1 MIAIWGFLLAF
12 IAGFA
17 DTATFVGA
25 RGVFSAHV
33 TGNFVLFA
41 VALFKGVHEID
52 YLKIFLFVPFLLAV
66 ALVARLSRVAR
77 LQKHFEA
84 TMLIVASLLLFI
96 PAYYFFG
103 VTQLKDELW
112 DTANLFIMLPVIAM
126 GIQNGLY
133 KILCP
138 TEPMTTVMT
147 GNAIQVVL
155 EATGYANAKGD
166 KTARRKKAVSIF
178 RIVAGFALGCLTAAW
193 MVNAHSLGALILPA
207 SILLGLGIYKFKS
220 TKSISEAY

>member
-1 MIAIWGFLLAF
+1 MTAVWGFLLAF

-66 ALVARLSRVAR
+66 AFVARLSRVVQ
-77 LQKHFEA
+77 LQKHFEG
-84 TMLIVASLLLFI
+84 TMLLLASLLLFI
-96 PAYYFFG
+96 PAFYFFG
-103 VTQLKDELW
+103 VTKLQDELW
-112 DTANLFIMLPVIAM
+112 DVANVFIMLPVIAM

-133 KILCP
+133 KIVYP

-155 EATGYANAKGD
+155 EAVGYAGAKGD
-166 KTARRKKAVSIF
+166 KAARRKKALSIF
-178 RIVAGFALGCLTAAW
+178 RLVSGFALGCFTAAW
-193 MVNAHSLGALILPA
+193 MVTMHSLGALALPA
-207 SILLGLGIYKFKS
+207 LILLGLGIYKMK
-220 TKSISEAY
+220 TIDLR